1 MPNKSDFASSLKA
14 LRNRKGLSQESLSSI
29 AGLDRTYISMLERG
43 KRKPSL
49 ETIEKIATALE
60 MKSWELLKT
69 LSQ

>member
-1 MPNKSDFASSLKA
+1 MPNRTNFAYSLKA
-14 LRNRKGLSQESLSSI
+14 LRQSKGLSQELLSSI

-49 ETIEKIATALE
+49 ETIEKIATALD
-60 MKSWELLKT
+60 MKSWELLKV

>member
-1 MPNKSDFASSLKA
+1 MPNKNNFANSLKE
-14 LRNRKGLSQESLSSI
+14 LRQARGLSQESLSST

-60 MKSWELLKT
+60 MKSWELIKV

>member
-1 MPNKSDFASSLKA
+1 MPNKNEFSCSLKE
-14 LRNRKGLSQESLSSI
+14 LRQERGLSQESLSSM

-49 ETIEKIATALE
+49 ETIEKIAKALD
-60 MKSWELLKT
+60 MKSWELIKT